1 MGWRFW
7 NSCLNVTARMNE
19 ETGRRRHF
27 YRATKRRR
35 RIFWIAFIALLLA
48 ALLALRPAYH
58 WLKTKRAD
66 SLAAKAE
73 RFVQQENFLEAANT
87 YRAAL
92 QLDPLGYHPLQG
104 AARLATRLNHDEA
117 LGLWDQVVKLPQATS
132 DDREERAAALLQA
145 GKFPAA
151 ALAIDELL
159 KQNPDTNALVLASR
173 YSERTGNSA
182 KALEYAR
189 IAMKRAPQDEI
200 AQARLAEV
208 LAASLKADER
218 AEAREILWAVA
229 AKNGADKK
237 SAIESLARAPDL
249 TRDEQTKILDQL
261 HTLDPFT
268 VTDALLAADLRLRM
282 QPENTALIYD
292 EIIAR
297 WGTKAKLEIAQW
309 LNAHQQ
315 FDSVLTLV
323 DPGERRPHLLLARLD
338 ALAAEQRWDE
348 IDIALSRKDLSS
360 DPVVVEAFRA
370 RLIWAQHSS
379 LDARMHWNQAL
390 ALAGNDSSKL
400 RWLGAFAEQNGADE
414 IALRAFQRL
423 ARSPGDPS
431 LALAGQQRLAAK
443 MHDISAARTTAE
455 KTLALHAADPN
466 AQNRVAYYN
475 LLLEKDVSANA
486 TKATEL
492 VAKYPDRLEFRVTAA
507 LALLRQ
513 HDPGSALA
521 QFQGPPIEWAKTPP
535 SWRAVYAAALIAND
549 EDAIRANELLKSI
562 PLDRLSREEAALIQR
577 K

>member
-1 MGWRFW
+1 
-7 NSCLNVTARMNE
+7 MNE
-19 ETGRRRHF
+19 ENGRRRHF
-27 YRATKRRR
+27 YRASKRRR

-48 ALLALRPAYH
+48 AFLALRPTYR
-58 WLKTKRAD
+58 WLKAKRAD

-73 RFVQQENFLEAANT
+73 QFVQQKNLLEAANT

-92 QLDPLGYHPLQG
+92 QLDPLGYRPLQG
-104 AARLATRLNHDEA
+104 AARLATRLNHAEA
-117 LGLWDQVVKLPQATS
+117 VGLWDQVVKLPQATGA
-132 DDREERAAALLQA
+132 DREERAAALLRA
-145 GKFPAA
+145 AELPAA

-159 KQNPDTNALVLASR
+159 KQNPDTNALVLASC

-182 KALEYAR
+182 RALEYAR
-189 IAMKRAPQDEI
+189 IAVKRAPQDEN

-218 AEAREILWAVA
+218 SEAREILWAVA
-229 AKNGADKK
+229 AKNDAARK

-249 TRDEQTKILDQL
+249 TPNEQTKILDQL
-261 HTLDPFT
+261 RTVDPFT
-268 VTDALLAADLRLRM
+268 VTDAFLAADLRLKM
-282 QPENTALIYD
+282 QPETAALIYD
-292 EIIAR
+292 EIIAS
-297 WGTKAKLEIAQW
+297 WGAKAKLEMARW

-315 FDSVLTLV
+315 FDRVLSLV
-323 DPGERRPHLLLARLD
+323 DSREGRDQLLLARLD

-348 IDIALSRKDLSS
+348 IDTTLSHKDLTF
-360 DPVVVEAFRA
+360 DPIVAEAFRA
-370 RLIWAQHSS
+370 RLGLARHSS
-379 LDARMHWNQAL
+379 LDAQMHWDKAI

-400 RWLGAFAEQNGADE
+400 RWLGTAAEQSGADE
-414 IALRAFQRL
+414 IALRTFQRL
-423 ARSPGDPS
+423 ARSPADAS

-443 MHDISAARTTAE
+443 MHDTSVARTIAE

-475 LLLEKDVSANA
+475 LLLEKDMSASA
-486 TKATEL
+486 TKAKEL

-521 QFQGPPIEWAKTPP
+521 QFQGPPIEWAKTLP
-535 SWRAVYAAALIAND
+535 SWRAVYAAALRGNER
-549 EDAIRANELLKSI
+549 EDAAHEIIATI
-562 PLDRLSREEAALIQR
+562 PMDKLSSEERALIEA

>member
-1 MGWRFW
+1 
-7 NSCLNVTARMNE
+7 MNE
-19 ETGRRRHF
+19 ENGRRRHF
-27 YRATKRRR
+27 YRASKRRR

-48 ALLALRPAYH
+48 AFLALRPTYR
-58 WLKTKRAD
+58 WLKAKRAD

-73 RFVQQENFLEAANT
+73 QFVQQKNLLEAANT

-92 QLDPLGYHPLQG
+92 QLDPLGYRPLQG
-104 AARLATRLNHDEA
+104 AARLATRLNHAEA
-117 LGLWDQVVKLPQATS
+117 VGLWDQVVKLPQATGA
-132 DDREERAAALLQA
+132 DREERAAALLRA
-145 GKFPAA
+145 AELPAA

-159 KQNPDTNALVLASR
+159 KQNPDTNALVLASC

-182 KALEYAR
+182 RALEYAR
-189 IAMKRAPQDEI
+189 IAVKRAPQDEN

-229 AKNGADKK
+229 AKNDAARK

-249 TRDEQTKILDQL
+249 TPNEQTKILDQL
-261 HTLDPFT
+261 RTVDPFT
-268 VTDALLAADLRLRM
+268 VTDAFLAADLRLKM
-282 QPENTALIYD
+282 QPETAALIYD
-292 EIIAR
+292 EIIAS
-297 WGTKAKLEIAQW
+297 WGAKAKLEMARW

-315 FDSVLTLV
+315 FDRVLSLV
-323 DPGERRPHLLLARLD
+323 DSREGRDQLLLARLD

-348 IDIALSRKDLSS
+348 IDTTLSHKDLTF
-360 DPVVVEAFRA
+360 DPIVAEAFRA
-370 RLIWAQHSS
+370 RLGLARHSS
-379 LDARMHWNQAL
+379 LDAQMHWDKAI

-400 RWLGAFAEQNGADE
+400 RWLGTAAEQSGADE
-414 IALRAFQRL
+414 IALRTFQRL
-423 ARSPGDPS
+423 ARSPADAS

-443 MHDISAARTTAE
+443 MHDTSVARTIAE

-475 LLLEKDVSANA
+475 LLLEKDMSASA
-486 TKATEL
+486 TKAKEL

-521 QFQGPPIEWAKTPP
+521 QFQGPPIEWAKTLP
-535 SWRAVYAAALIAND
+535 SWRAVYAAALRGNER
-549 EDAIRANELLKSI
+549 EDAAHEIIATI
-562 PLDRLSREEAALIQR
+562 PMDKLSSEERALIEA

>member
-7 NSCLNVTARMNE
+7 NSCLNVTAQMNE
-19 ETGRRRHF
+19 ESGRRRHF

-35 RIFWIAFIALLLA
+35 IFGIAFIALLLA

-73 RFVQQENFLEAANT
+73 RFVQEENFLEAANP

-92 QLDPLGYHPLQG
+92 QLDPLGYNPLQG
-104 AARLATRLNHDEA
+104 APRLATRLNHDEA
-117 LGLWDQVVKLPQATS
+117 LGLWDQVVRLPQATS
-132 DDREERAAALLQA
+132 EDREERAAVLRQA

-229 AKNGADKK
+229 AKNGADRK
-237 SAIESLARAPDL
+237 SAIESLARAPDI

-268 VTDALLAADLRLRM
+268 VTDALLAADLRLKM
-282 QPENTALIYD
+282 QPENTALIVD
-292 EIIAR
+292 EIIAS
-297 WGTKAKLEIAQW
+297 WGAKAKLEIAQW
-309 LNAHQQ
+309 LIAHQQ

-323 DPGERRPHLLLARLD
+323 GPGERRPQLLLARLD
-338 ALAAEQRWDE
+338 ALAAEQRWGE
-348 IDIALSRKDLSS
+348 IETTLSRKDLSFDS
-360 DPVVVEAFRA
+360 VVVEAFRA
-370 RLIWAQHSS
+370 RLAAARPLS
-379 LDARMHWNQAL
+379 LNAEVHWNKAIT
-390 ALAGNDSSKL
+390 LAGNDSSRL
-400 RWLGAFAEQNGADE
+400 RWLGAFAEQCAADE
-414 IALRAFQRL
+414 VALRTFQRL
-423 ARSPGDPS
+423 GRSPADTS

-443 MHDISAARTTAE
+443 IHDISAARTSAE
-455 KTLALHAADPN
+455 KTLALHPADPN

-486 TKATEL
+486 TKAKEL
-492 VAKYPDRLEFRVTAA
+492 VAKYPDRLEFRVAAA

-535 SWRAVYAAALIAND
+535 SWRAIYAAALMANA
-549 EDAIRANELLKSI
+549 EATRANELLKSF

-577 K
+577 R

>member
-1 MGWRFW
+1 M
-7 NSCLNVTARMNE
+7 ARMNE
-19 ETGRRRHF
+19 ESGRRRHLG
-27 YRATKRRR
+27 RVTKRRR
-35 RIFWIAFIALLLA
+35 PIFWIAFIALLLA
-48 ALLALRPAYH
+48 ALLALRPAYR

-66 SLAAKAE
+66 SLAAKAG
-73 RFVQQENFLEAANT
+73 RFVQQKNFLEAAHT

-117 LGLWDQVVKLPQATS
+117 LGLWDQVVKLPQATN
-132 DDREERAAALLQA
+132 DDREERAATLLQA
-145 GKFPAA
+145 GELPAA
-151 ALAIDELL
+151 AVAIDELL

-182 KALEYAR
+182 RALEYAR

-229 AKNGADKK
+229 AKNGAARK

-268 VTDALLAADLRLRM
+268 VTHALLAADLRLRM

-292 EIIAR
+292 EIIAS
-297 WGTKAKLEIAQW
+297 WGAKAKLEIVQW

-315 FDSVLTLV
+315 FNRVLTLV
-323 DPGERRPHLLLARLD
+323 SPGERRPKLLLARLD

-348 IDIALSRKDLSS
+348 IETTLSRKDLTFDS
-360 DPVVVEAFRA
+360 VVVEAFRA
-370 RLIWAQHSS
+370 RLAAARPLS
-379 LDARMHWNQAL
+379 LDAEEHWNKAIT
-390 ALAGNDSSKL
+390 LAGNDSSKL
-400 RWLGAFAEQNGADE
+400 RWLGAFAEQCGADE
-414 IALRAFQRL
+414 IALRTFQRL
-423 ARSPGDPS
+423 GRSPADTS

-443 MHDISAARTTAE
+443 IHDISAARTIAE

-486 TKATEL
+486 TKAKEL

-535 SWRAVYAAALIAND
+535 SWRAIYAAALMAND
-549 EDAIRANELLKSI
+549 EATRANELLKSI

-577 K
+577 R

>member
-1 MGWRFW
+1 
-7 NSCLNVTARMNE
+7 MNDE
-19 ETGRRRHF
+19 SGRRRHF
-27 YRATKRRR
+27 YRASKRHR
-35 RIFWIAFIALLLA
+35 RIFGIAFIALLLA

-73 RFVQQENFLEAANT
+73 RFVQEENFLEAANT

-92 QLDPLGYHPLQG
+92 QLDPLGYNPLQG

-117 LGLWDQVVKLPQATS
+117 LGLWDQVVRLPQATS
-132 DDREERAAALLQA
+132 DDREERAAVLLQA

-151 ALAIDELL
+151 ALAIDDLL

-229 AKNGADKK
+229 AKNGADRKA
-237 SAIESLARAPDL
+237 AIESLARAPDL
-249 TRDEQTKILDQL
+249 SRDEQTKILDQL

-268 VTDALLAADLRLRM
+268 VTDALLAADLRLKM
-282 QPENTALIYD
+282 QPENTALIID

-323 DPGERRPHLLLARLD
+323 GPGERRPQLLLARLD
-338 ALAAEQRWDE
+338 ALAAEQRWGE
-348 IDIALSRKDLSS
+348 IETTLSRKDLSFDS
-360 DPVVVEAFRA
+360 VVVEAFRA
-370 RLIWAQHSS
+370 RLA
-379 LDARMHWNQAL
+379 
-390 ALAGNDSSKL
+390 
-400 RWLGAFAEQNGADE
+400 
-414 IALRAFQRL
+414 
-423 ARSPGDPS
+423 
-431 LALAGQQRLAAK
+431 
-443 MHDISAARTTAE
+443 AARPLSLNAE
-455 KTLALHAADPN
+455 VH
-466 AQNRVAYYN
+466 
-475 LLLEKDVSANA
+475 
-486 TKATEL
+486 
-492 VAKYPDRLEFRVTAA
+492 
-507 LALLRQ
+507 
-513 HDPGSALA
+513 
-521 QFQGPPIEWAKTPP
+521 
-535 SWRAVYAAALIAND
+535 
-549 EDAIRANELLKSI
+549 
-562 PLDRLSREEAALIQR
+562 
-577 K
+577 

>member
-1 MGWRFW
+1 MDRVHCAIAGSPARIAAGLSLVE
-7 NSCLNVTARMNE
+7 NKARRLSCCKS
-19 ETGRRRHF
+19 
-27 YRATKRRR
+27 RA
-35 RIFWIAFIALLLA
+35 IC
-48 ALLALRPAYH
+48 
-58 WLKTKRAD
+58 
-66 SLAAKAE
+66 AE
-73 RFVQQENFLEAANT
+73 
-87 YRAAL
+87 
-92 QLDPLGYHPLQG
+92 
-104 AARLATRLNHDEA
+104 
-117 LGLWDQVVKLPQATS
+117 VVKLPQATN
-132 DDREERAAALLQA
+132 DDREERAATLLQA
-145 GKFPAA
+145 GELPAA
-151 ALAIDELL
+151 AVAIDELL

-182 KALEYAR
+182 RALEYAR

-229 AKNGADKK
+229 AKNGAARK

-292 EIIAR
+292 EIIAS
-297 WGTKAKLEIAQW
+297 WGAKAKLEIVQW

-315 FDSVLTLV
+315 FNRVLTLV
-323 DPGERRPHLLLARLD
+323 SPGERRPKLLLARLD

-348 IDIALSRKDLSS
+348 IETTLSRKDLTFDS
-360 DPVVVEAFRA
+360 VVVEAFRA
-370 RLIWAQHSS
+370 RLAAARPLS
-379 LDARMHWNQAL
+379 LDAEEHWNKAIT
-390 ALAGNDSSKL
+390 LAGNDSSKL
-400 RWLGAFAEQNGADE
+400 RWLGAFAEQCGADE
-414 IALRAFQRL
+414 IALRTFQRL
-423 ARSPGDPS
+423 GRSPADTS

-443 MHDISAARTTAE
+443 IHDISAARTIAE

-486 TKATEL
+486 TKAKEL

-535 SWRAVYAAALIAND
+535 SWRAIYAAALMAND
-549 EDAIRANELLKSI
+549 EATRANELLKSI

-577 K
+577 R

>member
-1 MGWRFW
+1 MVR
-7 NSCLNVTARMNE
+7 
-19 ETGRRRHF
+19 
-27 YRATKRRR
+27 
-35 RIFWIAFIALLLA
+35 
-48 ALLALRPAYH
+48 
-58 WLKTKRAD
+58 
-66 SLAAKAE
+66 
-73 RFVQQENFLEAANT
+73 
-87 YRAAL
+87 
-92 QLDPLGYHPLQG
+92 
-104 AARLATRLNHDEA
+104 
-117 LGLWDQVVKLPQATS
+117 LPQATS
-132 DDREERAAALLQA
+132 EDREERAAVLLQA

-229 AKNGADKK
+229 AKNGAARK

-292 EIIAR
+292 EIIAS
-297 WGTKAKLEIAQW
+297 WGAKAKLEIVQW

-315 FDSVLTLV
+315 FNRVLTLV
-323 DPGERRPHLLLARLD
+323 SPGERRPKLLLARLD

-348 IDIALSRKDLSS
+348 IETTLSRKDLTFDS
-360 DPVVVEAFRA
+360 VVVEAFRA
-370 RLIWAQHSS
+370 RLAAARPLS
-379 LDARMHWNQAL
+379 LDAEEHWNKAIT
-390 ALAGNDSSKL
+390 LAGNDSSKL
-400 RWLGAFAEQNGADE
+400 RWLGAFAEQCGADE
-414 IALRAFQRL
+414 IALRTFQRL
-423 ARSPGDPS
+423 GRSPADTS

-443 MHDISAARTTAE
+443 MHDISASRTIAE
-455 KTLALHAADPN
+455 KTLALHADDPN
-466 AQNRVAYYN
+466 AQNRVAYYD
-475 LLLEKDVSANA
+475 LLLEKNVSAN
-486 TKATEL
+486 TSKAKEL

-507 LALLRQ
+507 LAFLRQ
-513 HDPGSALA
+513 HDAAAALA
-521 QFQGPPIEWAKTPP
+521 QFQGPPIEWGKTPP
-535 SWRAVYAAALIAND
+535 SWRAVYAAALRGNEREDVARDIIAT
-549 EDAIRANELLKSI
+549 I
-562 PLDRLSREEAALIQR
+562 PMDKLSSEERALIEA